1 MTQSGNPRRVQKTL
15 DAGRSRRSRRRY
27 PAQLSG
33 GQHQR
38 VALARAI
45 ICEPRLILLDE
56 PLGALDAELRRQM
69 QRFLKA
75 LQREIRT
82 TFLFITHDQEE
93 AVTMADRICVM
104 RAGRIEQI
112 GTPAAM
118 STTCRTANTSR
129 ASSATTTHRR
139 TACSSGS
146 AGRLRTGS
154 TRHWAVCRRGHGAR
168 GGCSDGR
175 TSVMP
180 VVRPEVVRI
189 APPPRRGRTGC
200 GLGFAE

>member
-1 MTQSGNPRRVQKTL
+1 MSVTASPCAACGRRTSRAGEE
-15 DAGRSRRSRRRY
+15 DAGAGRARRSR
-27 PAQLSG
+27 PTLSAQLSG
-33 GQHQR
+33 GQQQR

-69 QRFLKA
+69 QRFLKT

-112 GTPAAM
+112 GTPRR
-118 STTCRTANTSR
+118 CLLFPEQRIRR
-129 ASSATTTHRR
+129 ALLRRQQRHRR
-139 TACSSGS
+139 KGHVSGS
-146 AGRLRTGS
+146 AG
-154 TRHWAVCRRGHGAR
+154 TRSVETPL
-168 GGCSDGR
+168 GR
-175 TSVMP
+175 
-180 VVRPEVVRI
+180 
-189 APPPRRGRTGC
+189 
-200 GLGFAE
+200 F